1 MIPTHVSVE
10 LANVSNV
17 KMDTFWTIITS
28 VKLLQ
33 KIAKSSVSKLVNVH
47 HAISILSLLMVLVS
61 HNLSKTL
68 PSTSTV
74 NNNKLMEHVHN
85 VENITN
91 FKMEI
96 VSQQVK
102 TLNVECG
109 TKTKQSVTVVTIEI
123 FSTWTIMES
132 VQERTKIVWKS
143 ILKMVNAHHVM
154 KDIL

>member
-1 MIPTHVSVE
+1 
-10 LANVSNV
+10 
-17 KMDTFWTIITS
+17 
-28 VKLLQ
+28 
-33 KIAKSSVSKLVNVH
+33 
-47 HAISILSLLMVLVS
+47 
-61 HNLSKTL
+61 
-68 PSTSTV
+68 
-74 NNNKLMEHVHN
+74 MEHVHN